1 MECKNGQG
9 DPPSISSNNH
19 WGIFL
24 LKVGGIMVYSTCSL
38 NPVKNEVAIAKILW
52 RFGEPVNWLMP
63 PISSLNLFAIQV

>member
-1 MECKNGQG
+1 
-9 DPPSISSNNH
+9 
-19 WGIFL
+19 
-24 LKVGGIMVYSTCSL
+24 MVYSTCSL